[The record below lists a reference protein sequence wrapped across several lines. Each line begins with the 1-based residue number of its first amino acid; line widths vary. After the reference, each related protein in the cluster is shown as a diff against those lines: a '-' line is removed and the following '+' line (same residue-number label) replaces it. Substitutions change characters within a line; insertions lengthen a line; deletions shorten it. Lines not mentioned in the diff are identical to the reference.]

1 MKRSKKYPIHKRRG
15 AKKSLLGI
23 LSIIF
28 LCSGIAVI
36 LLYGVK
42 GRGASRKPE
51 INIVPRKP
59 EINSAIYKASAYLGV
74 PRKNIRFGKETEG
87 QIKNVT
93 IIVNSSFPPAF
104 VNHVFQKFITDAGG
118 IVYDAVEK
126 GWSVNKILL
135 AVGDSSGI
143 THRIKLIRR
152 HSAPVESVYVALLI
166 DDFCVRPM
174 RLEQKFFKLGI
185 KLSAGILPSR
195 EFTRN
200 VVTLLAEYP
209 NVERIVHLPMEPRGY
224 PDIDP
229 GPDAILTSMSDKRIM
244 ELTMKDIDQIPG
256 AVGVSNHMGSLA
268 TENQRVM
275 RAVMMILRQ
284 RGLFWVDSRTTIY
297 TVFAE
302 IAQELGVKAAK
313 IDHLLDPEGFSKEQI
328 EQRLFEYCLG
338 SRGKPAVILNAHV
351 SDTILSILAKD
362 IPVLKRYGVKFI
374 WVSEAIRRKAQ
385 WHRKSQKI

>member
-1 MKRSKKYPIHKRRG
+1 MPSNQFYPVRYSR
-15 AKKSLLGI
+15 
-23 LSIIF
+23 
-28 LCSGIAVI
+28 GIAH
-36 LLYGVK
+36 
-42 GRGASRKPE
+42 RQ
-51 INIVPRKP
+51 
-59 EINSAIYKASAYLGV
+59 
-74 PRKNIRFGKETEG
+74 KNFVCTPTFLDR
-87 QIKNVT
+87 
-93 IIVNSSFPPAF
+93 IVNNTSRIR
-104 VNHVFQKFITDAGG
+104 NKLLENMIN
-118 IVYDAVEK
+118 ECWWK
-126 GWSVNKILL
+126 G
-135 AVGDSSGI
+135 
-143 THRIKLIRR
+143 
-152 HSAPVESVYVALLI
+152 
-166 DDFCVRPM
+166 
-174 RLEQKFFKLGI
+174 
-185 KLSAGILPSR
+185 
-195 EFTRN
+195 
-200 VVTLLAEYP
+200 
-209 NVERIVHLPMEPRGY
+209 GY